1 MLIRN
6 RFYLILFLLFPMI
19 DMAADHYVISLD
31 GLQVTTKLTGYYIE
45 KVINATVEDS
55 CIGFVQTGMFNRQEA
70 AYLSPS
76 TTIAI
81 EECLKRSFPRTGSAK
96 PLIIR
101 INKLFVYER
110 TWSSKEIAAIE
121 LSVSFITK
129 DEHGLF
135 DQFTAGEYYQRNGLD
150 VTGFHKD
157 NIVEAFGVCFDD
169 FDRIRERGLLKPR
182 KITEAELTRNPLD
195 HPEDFPVFQKNRVS
209 RGLFRTF
216 YSFRDCR
223 PDTLTSF
230 GIEYAIRKK
239 DSTRMRA
246 SLKLPPELQKKK
258 IYGFSDG
265 QNLFMW
271 AGSGFALVKKKE
283 KSMSVRVEKSDLDD
297 QGSSDV
303 YMAGFMFGAIGG
315 LLATLATLAT
325 DPDQDGVSAEG
336 RCNID
341 FVCGRLVPKKVPD
354 YLRIESNTVLFLS
367 MATAYQEPVSVICE
381 HDTLC
386 ILQPGNCLKLVLSSK
401 YREVTL
407 HLSAKGTETLDRK
420 ITPRLFNTDVYIVR
434 AKRNGRIMMETAFDQ
449 IKKDILDN
457 TPPEKIITRR
467 DISPQ

>member
-1 MLIRN
+1 MIHT
-6 RFYLILFLLFPMI
+6 RFYLILFLLFPLV
-19 DMAADHYVISLD
+19 DMAADHFVISLD
-31 GLQVTTKLTGYYIE
+31 GLQVTTRLSGYYIE

-76 TTIAI
+76 TTVAI

-121 LSVSFITK
+121 LSLSFITK

-135 DQFTAGEYYQRNGLD
+135 DQFIAGEYFQRNGMD

-169 FDRIRERGLLKPR
+169 FDRIKELGLLQPR
-182 KITEAELTRNPLD
+182 KITETELARNPLD
-195 HPEDFPVFQKNRVS
+195 RPEDFPVFKKSRIS

-230 GIEYAIRKK
+230 GIEYTIRKK

-246 SLKLPPELQKKK
+246 SLELPPEFQKKK

-283 KSMSVRVEKSDLDD
+283 RSMSVLVEKSDLDD
-297 QGSSDV
+297 HGSSDAF
-303 YMAGFMFGAIGG
+303 MAGYMFGAIGG
-315 LLATLATLAT
+315 LLATLATNAT
-325 DPDQDGVSAEG
+325 NSDQDGVSAEG

-341 FVCGRLVPKKVPD
+341 FVCGRLVPKRVPD
-354 YLRIESNTVLFLS
+354 YLRIESNTILFLS
-367 MATAYQEPVSVICE
+367 MATASQEPVSVICK

-386 ILQPGNCLKLVLSSK
+386 KLQPGNCLKLVLSSK
-401 YREVTL
+401 YRELPLRLV
-407 HLSAKGTETLDRK
+407 SNGTATLDRT
-420 ITPRLFNTDVYIVR
+420 IIPRLFNTDVYIVR
-434 AKRNGRIMMETAFDQ
+434 VKRNGTIAMETAYEQ
-449 IKKDILDN
+449 VRKDIIEHTL
-457 TPPEKIITRR
+457 PEKIITRR